1 MDAIAERLDD
11 DFTET
16 HRLLRHKVCSKPH
29 GGFIRANPSAWPGL
43 AIHFNQMPDGVHFD
57 NKSLHSG
64 WDRVNPWGPFKNGIL
79 VLPDVGIF
87 IRVRRGDIV
96 FLRGAALRHG
106 VKEWQ
111 GRGRMVLV
119 PFVDRRLFGA
129 VQVKRPETFRCLYG
143 PQYNHLR
150 NLFPSTPLSS
160 IL

>member
-1 MDAIAERLDD
+1 
-11 DFTET
+11 
-16 HRLLRHKVCSKPH
+16 
-29 GGFIRANPSAWPGL
+29 
-43 AIHFNQMPDGVHFD
+43 
-57 NKSLHSG
+57 
-64 WDRVNPWGPFKNGIL
+64 
-79 VLPDVGIF
+79 VGIF

-129 VQVKRPETFRCLYG
+129 VQVKRPETFRRLYG